1 MLIEAMAYDRASVR
15 SLDRNGFL
23 HVEVSNISKANVC
36 PYYGREIPGFEA
48 LGLDPD
54 RVYNMYRSPE
64 EIEKATA
71 SFNNL
76 PILCQ
81 HLPVIPDDLPHNL
94 IVGSTGTDA
103 SFRDPFLTNSLV
115 IWSAEYQTKIEN
127 GEQAE
132 LSCGYRWVPDMT
144 PGETPDGVVYDGVMR
159 DIVGNHV
166 ALVFEGRAGPDVV
179 VGDEKMKINSRT
191 ALMVSGALA
200 SYIRPRLAK
209 GSAAVDIGPA
219 LRSVNARSLAM
230 DGAPRRLATAVA
242 KLAKPS
248 LAQDELD
255 IDEVVRVIEAVQ
267 AADPE
272 EDEIEEP
279 EAPSEIA
286 EDDEGEA
293 SKVAELLEYL
303 KGKLSEEDYA
313 AAAAMVATEEA
324 ADSVD
329 VEIEEPRR
337 KPEGHAMDAAMVKR
351 MIADAERR
359 GASRV
364 AAIETA
370 KRDVRGIVGE
380 VFGMDSAESIYR
392 LALETAGYD
401 SASLTGAPISTLR
414 AMVARETEMRK
425 RPMAQDRAPQD
436 VDSFNA
442 LYGSTAR

>member
-1 MLIEAMAYDRASVR
+1 
-15 SLDRNGFL
+15 
-23 HVEVSNISKANVC
+23 
-36 PYYGREIPGFEA
+36 
-48 LGLDPD
+48 
-54 RVYNMYRSPE
+54 
-64 EIEKATA
+64 
-71 SFNNL
+71 
-76 PILCQ
+76 
-81 HLPVIPDDLPHNL
+81 
-94 IVGSTGTDA
+94 
-103 SFRDPFLTNSLV
+103 
-115 IWSAEYQTKIEN
+115 
-127 GEQAE
+127 
-132 LSCGYRWVPDMT
+132 
-144 PGETPDGVVYDGVMR
+144 
-159 DIVGNHV
+159 
-166 ALVFEGRAGPDVV
+166 
-179 VGDEKMKINSRT
+179 
-191 ALMVSGALA
+191 MVSGALA

-272 EDEIEEP
+272 EDEIVEP

-329 VEIEEPRR
+329 VEIEEPRK

-380 VFGMDSAESIYR
+380 VFGMDSAEAIYR
-392 LALETAGYD
+392 MALDTAGYD
-401 SASLTGAPISTLR
+401 PASLVGAPISTLR

-436 VDSFNA
+436 IDSFNA